1 MVKQRIIFSL
11 FFSEGYYYLSRNFTL
26 QKVGELSWLIDK
38 FKFHQISE
46 YIDEL
51 VIYDVS
57 RNREKGFNLNLLQ
70 DVAHLQSFVFLPITV
85 GGGISSTTEIE
96 KCFREGVDKII
107 FSSQMFD
114 KPELV
119 KETID
124 KYGSQA
130 VICQIDYKLINS
142 NRFSFIYNGQKQHL
156 SLKNHFEEILNFDVG
171 EIILNSIDRD
181 GTGFGFDI
189 EVLKF
194 LDLGNKTL
202 IISGGAGKPDHFCE
216 ALNYSEVNAA
226 ATGDLFNFLGNGFLR
241 VRQELIKKGMNVRKL
256 DIDI

>member
-1 MVKQRIIFSL
+1 MVKKRIIFSL
-11 FFSEGYYYLSRNFTL
+11 FYSEGYYFLSRNFTL
-26 QKVGELSWLIDK
+26 QKVGKLSWLIDK

-57 RNREKGFNLNLLQ
+57 RNREMGFDINLLK
-70 DVAHLQSFVFLPITV
+70 DIAHLQRFIFLPVTV
-85 GGGISSTTEIE
+85 GGGLSSITEIE

-107 FSSQMFD
+107 FSSQIFD
-114 KPELV
+114 KPDLV
-119 KETID
+119 RETID

-130 VICQIDYKLINS
+130 VICQIDYKIITN
-142 NRFSFIYNGQKQHL
+142 NRISFIHNGQKQHL
-156 SLKNHFEEILNFDVG
+156 TLIDHFEEILNFNVG

-189 EVLKF
+189 KVLKF

-202 IISGGAGKPDHFCE
+202 ILSGGAGKPDHFCE
-216 ALNYSEVNAA
+216 ALHYSEVNAGS
-226 ATGDLFNFLGNGFLR
+226 TGDLLTF
-241 VRQELIKKGMNVRKL
+241 
-256 DIDI
+256 